1 MIKTLRRG
9 RKDKTKGISLY
20 TETILDDIER
30 ENAQQPTSPPL
41 SPTAPP
47 ATAPFTTPSQPST
60 PPPVPQKQNK
70 PAPPPRRSWGK
81 LGQSA
86 PDIFKKGSP
95 PPVPNREHPSDARK
109 IQRSPLSNENNG
121 SLGVS
126 APQVCDP
133 SILIYLFDCF
143 S

>member
-30 ENAQQPTSPPL
+30 ENAQPSPPA

-47 ATAPFTTPSQPST
+47 SATPFTTPSQPST
-60 PPPVPQKQNK
+60 PPPVPHKQNK

-86 PDIFKKGSP
+86 PEIFKKGSP
-95 PPVPNREHPSDARK
+95 PPVREHPSDSRK
-109 IQRSPLSNENNG
+109 IPRSPLSNENNG